1 MNYST
6 LYAADKTLLMVF
18 NGSHCPFVDRLA
30 VTLTCGYMWI
40 PLYIA
45 LLLLVINNHKTVF
58 QISLVIGMALLAIV
72 LSEGMA
78 DLIVKPL
85 VARLRPIHDTL
96 MQDRVQ
102 VVNNYRVEGYSFFSA
117 HASNT
122 MAVAVFFSLLVK
134 DRLFACTLITWALV
148 NCWTRLYLGVHY
160 PSDIIVGVV
169 WGSVSGL
176 FAYTIYNNKV
186 KDTRRLSVSDNA
198 ATTDMAYRRS
208 DINRVICVMALLVIF
223 AIIFSLT

>member
-45 LLLLVINNHKTVF
+45 LLLLVINNHKTVV

-96 MQDRVQ
+96 MQDCVQ
-102 VVNNYRVEGYSFFSA
+102 VVNNYRAEGYSFFSA

-134 DRLFACTLITWALV
+134 DRLFACILIVWALV

-176 FAYTIYNNKV
+176 FAYTMYNKV
-186 KDTRRLSVSDNA
+186 KDTRSVRASDDA

-208 DINRVICVMALLVIF
+208 DINTVICVMALLVIF
-223 AIIFSLT
+223 AIIFSLI

>member
-45 LLLLVINNHKTVF
+45 LLLLVINNHKTVV

-96 MQDRVQ
+96 MQDSVQ
-102 VVNNYRVEGYSFFSA
+102 VVNNYRAEGYSFFSA

-176 FAYTIYNNKV
+176 FAYTMYNKV
-186 KDTRRLSVSDNA
+186 KDTRSVRASDDA
-198 ATTDMAYRRS
+198 TTTDMAYRRS
-208 DINRVICVMALLVIF
+208 DINTVISVMALLVIF
-223 AIIFSLT
+223 AIIFSLI

>member
-1 MNYST
+1 MNYCT

-45 LLLLVINNHKTVF
+45 LLLLVINNHKTVA

-85 VARLRPIHDTL
+85 IARLRPIHDTL

-176 FAYTIYNNKV
+176 FAYTIYNKV
-186 KDTRRLSVSDNA
+186 KDTRRLSVSDDA
-198 ATTDMAYRRS
+198 ATTDMAYRRT

>member
-30 VTLTCGYMWI
+30 VTLTGGYMWI

-45 LLLLVINNHKTVF
+45 LLLLVINNHKTVA

-96 MQDRVQ
+96 MQDSVQ
-102 VVNNYRVEGYSFFSA
+102 VVNNYRAEGYSFFSA

-122 MAVAVFFSLLVK
+122 MAVAVFFCLLVK

-169 WGSVSGL
+169 WGSVSSL
-176 FAYTIYNNKV
+176 FAYTIYNKV

-208 DINRVICVMALLVIF
+208 DINTVICVMALLVIF

>member
-1 MNYST
+1 
-6 LYAADKTLLMVF
+6 MVF

-45 LLLLVINNHKTVF
+45 LLLLVINNHKTVA

-96 MQDRVQ
+96 MQDSVQ
-102 VVNNYRVEGYSFFSA
+102 VVNNYRAEGYSFFSA

-176 FAYTIYNNKV
+176 FAYTIYNKV

-208 DINRVICVMALLVIF
+208 DINTVICVMALLVIF

>member
-1 MNYST
+1 MNYPT
-6 LYAADKTLLMVF
+6 LYDADKTLLMVF

-45 LLLLVINNHKTVF
+45 LLLLVINNHKTVA
-58 QISLVIGMALLAIV
+58 QISLVIGMALLAIL

-176 FAYTIYNNKV
+176 FAYTIYNKV
-186 KDTRRLSVSDNA
+186 KDTRRLSVSDDA

>member
-30 VTLTCGYMWI
+30 VTLTCCYMWI

-45 LLLLVINNHKTVF
+45 LLLLVINSHKTVV
-58 QISLVIGMALLAIV
+58 QISLVISMALLAIV

-96 MQDRVQ
+96 MQDSVQ
-102 VVNNYRVEGYSFFSA
+102 VVNNYRAEGYSFFSA

-176 FAYTIYNNKV
+176 FAYTMYNKV
-186 KDTRRLSVSDNA
+186 KDTRSVRASDDA

-208 DINRVICVMALLVIF
+208 DINTVICVMALLVIF

>member
-45 LLLLVINNHKTVF
+45 LLLLVINNHKTVA

-96 MQDRVQ
+96 MQDSVQ
-102 VVNNYRVEGYSFFSA
+102 VVNNYRAEGYSFFSA

-169 WGSVSGL
+169 WGCVSGL
-176 FAYTIYNNKV
+176 FAYTIYNKV

-208 DINRVICVMALLVIF
+208 DINTVICVMALLVIF

>member
-1 MNYST
+1 MNYCT

-45 LLLLVINNHKTVF
+45 LLLLVINNHKTVA

-85 VARLRPIHDTL
+85 IARLRPIHDTL

-176 FAYTIYNNKV
+176 FAYTIYNKV

>member
-45 LLLLVINNHKTVF
+45 LLLLVINNHKTVA
-58 QISLVIGMALLAIV
+58 QISLIIGMALLAIV

-96 MQDRVQ
+96 MQDSVQ
-102 VVNNYRVEGYSFFSA
+102 VVNNYLAEGYSFFSA

-176 FAYTIYNNKV
+176 FAYTIYIKV
-186 KDTRRLSVSDNA
+186 KDTRRVRASDDA

-208 DINRVICVMALLVIF
+208 DINTVISVMALLVIF
-223 AIIFSLT
+223 AIIFSLI

>member
-45 LLLLVINNHKTVF
+45 LLLLVINNHKTVV
-58 QISLVIGMALLAIV
+58 QISLVIGMALLTIV

-96 MQDRVQ
+96 MQDSVQ
-102 VVNNYRVEGYSFFSA
+102 VVNNYRAEGYSFFSA

-134 DRLFACTLITWALV
+134 DRLFTCTLIIWALV
-148 NCWTRLYLGVHY
+148 NCWTRIFLGVHY

-176 FAYTIYNNKV
+176 FAYTIYNKV

-198 ATTDMAYRRS
+198 AITDMAYRRS

>member
-6 LYAADKTLLMVF
+6 LYDADKTLLIVF
-18 NGSHCPFVDRLA
+18 NGSHCAFVDRLA

-40 PLYIA
+40 LLYIA
-45 LLLLVINNHKTVF
+45 LLLLVINNHKTVA

-96 MQDRVQ
+96 MQDSVQ
-102 VVNNYRVEGYSFFSA
+102 VVNNYRAEGYSFFSA

-160 PSDIIVGVV
+160 PSDIIVGMV

-176 FAYTIYNNKV
+176 FAYTMYTKV
-186 KDTRRLSVSDNA
+186 KDTRRVRASDDA

-208 DINRVICVMALLVIF
+208 DINTVICVMALLVIF

>member
-45 LLLLVINNHKTVF
+45 LLLLVINNHKTVV

-96 MQDRVQ
+96 MQDCVQ
-102 VVNNYRVEGYSFFSA
+102 VVNNYRAEGYSFFSA

-176 FAYTIYNNKV
+176 FAYTIYKKV
-186 KDTRRLSVSDNA
+186 KDTKRLCVSDDA
-198 ATTDMAYRRS
+198 ETTDMAYRRS

>member
-45 LLLLVINNHKTVF
+45 LLLLVINNHKTVV
-58 QISLVIGMALLAIV
+58 QISLVISMALLAIV

-96 MQDRVQ
+96 MQDSVQ
-102 VVNNYRVEGYSFFSA
+102 VVNNYRAEGYSFFSA

-176 FAYTIYNNKV
+176 FAYTMYNKV
-186 KDTRRLSVSDNA
+186 KDTRSVRVSDDA

-208 DINRVICVMALLVIF
+208 DINTVISVMALLVIF
-223 AIIFSLT
+223 AIIFSLI

>member
-45 LLLLVINNHKTVF
+45 LLLLVINNHKTVV

-96 MQDRVQ
+96 MQDSVQ
-102 VVNNYRVEGYSFFSA
+102 VVNNYRAEGYSFFSA

-176 FAYTIYNNKV
+176 FAYTMYNKV
-186 KDTRRLSVSDNA
+186 KDTRSVRASDDA

-208 DINRVICVMALLVIF
+208 DINTVISVMALLVIF

>member
-45 LLLLVINNHKTVF
+45 LLLLVINNHKTVV

-85 VARLRPIHDTL
+85 IARLRPIHDIL
-96 MQDRVQ
+96 MQDSVQ
-102 VVNNYRVEGYSFFSA
+102 VVNNYRAEGYSFFSA

-176 FAYTIYNNKV
+176 FAYTMYNKV
-186 KDTRRLSVSDNA
+186 KDTRSVRASDDA

-208 DINRVICVMALLVIF
+208 DINTVICVMALLVIF

>member
-45 LLLLVINNHKTVF
+45 LLLLVINNHKTVV
-58 QISLVIGMALLAIV
+58 QISLVIGIALLAIL

-96 MQDRVQ
+96 MQDSVQ
-102 VVNNYRVEGYSFFSA
+102 VVNNYSAEGYSFFSA

-176 FAYTIYNNKV
+176 FAYTIYNKV
-186 KDTRRLSVSDNA
+186 KDTRRLSVSNNA
-198 ATTDMAYRRS
+198 ATTDMVYRRS

>member
-30 VTLTCGYMWI
+30 VTLTCAYMWI

-45 LLLLVINNHKTVF
+45 LLLLVINNHKTVA

-134 DRLFACTLITWALV
+134 DRLFACTLIVWALV

-169 WGSVSGL
+169 WGSISGL
-176 FAYTIYNNKV
+176 FAYTIYNKV

-223 AIIFSLT
+223 AIIFSLI

>member
-1 MNYST
+1 
-6 LYAADKTLLMVF
+6 MVF
-18 NGSHCPFVDRLA
+18 NGSHCPYVDRLA

-45 LLLLVINNHKTVF
+45 LLLLVINNHKTVV

-85 VARLRPIHDTL
+85 IARLRPIHDIL
-96 MQDRVQ
+96 MQDSVQ
-102 VVNNYRVEGYSFFSA
+102 VVNNYRAEGYSFFSA

-160 PSDIIVGVV
+160 PSDIIVGMV

-176 FAYTIYNNKV
+176 FAYTMYNKV
-186 KDTRRLSVSDNA
+186 KDTRSVRASDDA

-208 DINRVICVMALLVIF
+208 DINTVISVMALLVIF

>member
-45 LLLLVINNHKTVF
+45 LLLLVINNHKTVA

-85 VARLRPIHDTL
+85 IARLRPIHDIL
-96 MQDRVQ
+96 MQDSVQ
-102 VVNNYRVEGYSFFSA
+102 VVNNYRAEGYSFFSA

-176 FAYTIYNNKV
+176 FAYTMYNKV
-186 KDTRRLSVSDNA
+186 KDTRSVRASDDA

-208 DINRVICVMALLVIF
+208 DINTVISVMALLVIF
-223 AIIFSLT
+223 AIIFSLI

>member
-45 LLLLVINNHKTVF
+45 LLLLVINNHKTVV

-96 MQDRVQ
+96 MQDCVQ
-102 VVNNYRVEGYSFFSA
+102 VVNNYRAEGYSFFSA

-176 FAYTIYNNKV
+176 FAYTIYNKV
-186 KDTRRLSVSDNA
+186 KDTRRVRDSDDA
-198 ATTDMAYRRS
+198 ATPDMAYRRS
-208 DINRVICVMALLVIF
+208 DINTVISVMALLVIF
-223 AIIFSLT
+223 AIIFSLI

>member
-45 LLLLVINNHKTVF
+45 LLLLVINNHKTVV

-85 VARLRPIHDTL
+85 IARLRPIHDIL
-96 MQDRVQ
+96 MQDSVQ
-102 VVNNYRVEGYSFFSA
+102 VVNNYRAEGYSFFSA

-176 FAYTIYNNKV
+176 FAYTMYNKV
-186 KDTRRLSVSDNA
+186 KDTRSVRASDDA

-208 DINRVICVMALLVIF
+208 DINTVISVMALLVIF
-223 AIIFSLT
+223 AIIFSLI

>member
-30 VTLTCGYMWI
+30 VTLTCCYMWI

-45 LLLLVINNHKTVF
+45 LLLLVINNHKTVV
-58 QISLVIGMALLAIV
+58 QISLVISMALLAIV

-96 MQDRVQ
+96 MQDSVQ
-102 VVNNYRVEGYSFFSA
+102 VVNNYRAEGYSFFSA

-176 FAYTIYNNKV
+176 FAYTMYNKV
-186 KDTRRLSVSDNA
+186 KDTRSVRASDDA

-208 DINRVICVMALLVIF
+208 DINTVICVMALLVIF

>member
-45 LLLLVINNHKTVF
+45 LLLLVINNHKTVV
-58 QISLVIGMALLAIV
+58 QISLVISMALLAIV

-96 MQDRVQ
+96 MQDSVQ
-102 VVNNYRVEGYSFFSA
+102 VVNNYRAEGYSFFSA

-176 FAYTIYNNKV
+176 FAYTMYNKV
-186 KDTRRLSVSDNA
+186 KDTRSVRASDDA

-208 DINRVICVMALLVIF
+208 DINRVISVMALLVIF
-223 AIIFSLT
+223 AIIFSLI

>member
-45 LLLLVINNHKTVF
+45 LLLLVINNHKTVA

-176 FAYTIYNNKV
+176 FAYTIYNKV

-208 DINRVICVMALLVIF
+208 DINRVICVMELLVIF

>member
-45 LLLLVINNHKTVF
+45 LLLLVINNHKTMA
-58 QISLVIGMALLAIV
+58 QISLVISMALLAIV

-96 MQDRVQ
+96 MQDSVQ
-102 VVNNYRVEGYSFFSA
+102 VVNNYRAEGYSFFSA

-134 DRLFACTLITWALV
+134 DRLFACTLIVWALV

-176 FAYTIYNNKV
+176 FAYTIYNKV
-186 KDTRRLSVSDNA
+186 KDTRRLSVSDDA

-208 DINRVICVMALLVIF
+208 DINTVICVMALLVIF
-223 AIIFSLT
+223 AIIFSLI

>member
-45 LLLLVINNHKTVF
+45 LLLLVINNHKTVA

-96 MQDRVQ
+96 MQDSVQ
-102 VVNNYRVEGYSFFSA
+102 VVNYYLAEGYSFFSA

-169 WGSVSGL
+169 WSSVSGL
-176 FAYTIYNNKV
+176 FAYTIYNKV

-223 AIIFSLT
+223 AIIYSLT

>member
-45 LLLLVINNHKTVF
+45 LLLLVINNHKTV
-58 QISLVIGMALLAIV
+58 VIGIALLAIL

-96 MQDRVQ
+96 MQDSVQ
-102 VVNNYRVEGYSFFSA
+102 VVNNYRAEGYSFFSA

-176 FAYTIYNNKV
+176 FAYTIYNKV
-186 KDTRRLSVSDNA
+186 KDTRRLSVSDDA
-198 ATTDMAYRRS
+198 ATTDIAYSRS
-208 DINRVICVMALLVIF
+208 NINRVICVMALLVIF

>member
-45 LLLLVINNHKTVF
+45 LLLLVINNHKTVV
-58 QISLVIGMALLAIV
+58 QISLVISMALLAIV

-96 MQDRVQ
+96 MQDCVQ
-102 VVNNYRVEGYSFFSA
+102 VVNNYRAEGYSFFSA

-176 FAYTIYNNKV
+176 FAYTMYNKV
-186 KDTRRLSVSDNA
+186 KDTRSVRASDDA

-208 DINRVICVMALLVIF
+208 DINTVISVMALLVIF

>member
-45 LLLLVINNHKTVF
+45 LLLLVINNHKTVV
-58 QISLVIGMALLAIV
+58 QISLVISMALLAIV

-96 MQDRVQ
+96 MQDSVQ
-102 VVNNYRVEGYSFFSA
+102 VVNNYRAEGYSFFSA

-176 FAYTIYNNKV
+176 FAYTMYNKV
-186 KDTRRLSVSDNA
+186 KDTRSVRASDDA

-208 DINRVICVMALLVIF
+208 DINTVICVMALLVIF

>member
-30 VTLTCGYMWI
+30 VTLTCGHMWI

-45 LLLLVINNHKTVF
+45 LLLLVINNHKTVV

-96 MQDRVQ
+96 MQDSVQ
-102 VVNNYRVEGYSFFSA
+102 VVNNYRAEGYSFFSA

-134 DRLFACTLITWALV
+134 DRLFACTLITWALI

-160 PSDIIVGVV
+160 PSDIIVGVM

-176 FAYTIYNNKV
+176 FAYTIFNKI

-223 AIIFSLT
+223 AIIFSLI

>member
-45 LLLLVINNHKTVF
+45 LLLLVINNHKTVV
-58 QISLVIGMALLAIV
+58 QISLVIGMALRAIV

-96 MQDRVQ
+96 MQDSVQ
-102 VVNNYRVEGYSFFSA
+102 VVNNYRAEGYSFFSA

-176 FAYTIYNNKV
+176 FAYTMYNKV
-186 KDTRRLSVSDNA
+186 KDTRSVRASDDA

-208 DINRVICVMALLVIF
+208 DIHTVISVMALLVIF
-223 AIIFSLT
+223 AIIFSLI

>member
-45 LLLLVINNHKTVF
+45 LLLLVINNHKTVA

-96 MQDRVQ
+96 MQDSVQ
-102 VVNNYRVEGYSFFSA
+102 VVNNYRAEGYSFFSA

-134 DRLFACTLITWALV
+134 DRLFACTLITWALI

-160 PSDIIVGVV
+160 PSDIIVGVM

-176 FAYTIYNNKV
+176 FAYTIYNKV

-208 DINRVICVMALLVIF
+208 DINTVISVMALLVIF

>member
-45 LLLLVINNHKTVF
+45 LLLLVINNHKTMA

-96 MQDRVQ
+96 MQDSVQ
-102 VVNNYRVEGYSFFSA
+102 VVNNYRAEGYSFFSA

-134 DRLFACTLITWALV
+134 DRLFACTLITWALI

-160 PSDIIVGVV
+160 PSDIIVGVM

-176 FAYTIYNNKV
+176 FAYTIFNKI
-186 KDTRRLSVSDNA
+186 KDTRRLSVSVNA

-208 DINRVICVMALLVIF
+208 DINGVICVMALLVIF
-223 AIIFSLT
+223 AIIFSLI

>member
-45 LLLLVINNHKTVF
+45 LLLLVINNHKTVV

-85 VARLRPIHDTL
+85 VARLRPIHDIL
-96 MQDRVQ
+96 MQDSVQ
-102 VVNNYRVEGYSFFSA
+102 VVNNYRAEGYSFFSA

-160 PSDIIVGVV
+160 PSDIIVGVM

-176 FAYTIYNNKV
+176 FAYTIFNKV

>member
-45 LLLLVINNHKTVF
+45 LLLLVINNHKTVV
-58 QISLVIGMALLAIV
+58 QISLVIGMALLTIV

-96 MQDRVQ
+96 MQDSVQ
-102 VVNNYRVEGYSFFSA
+102 VVNNYRAEGYSFFSA

-134 DRLFACTLITWALV
+134 DRLFTCTLIIWALV
-148 NCWTRLYLGVHY
+148 NCWTRIFLGVHY

-169 WGSVSGL
+169 
-176 FAYTIYNNKV
+176 
-186 KDTRRLSVSDNA
+186 
-198 ATTDMAYRRS
+198 
-208 DINRVICVMALLVIF
+208 
-223 AIIFSLT
+223 

>member
-1 MNYST
+1 MNYPT
-6 LYAADKTLLMVF
+6 LYDADKTLLMVF

-45 LLLLVINNHKTVF
+45 LLLLVINNHKTVV

-85 VARLRPIHDTL
+85 IARLRPIHDTL

-169 WGSVSGL
+169 WGCVSGL
-176 FAYTIYNNKV
+176 FAYTIYNKV

>member
-1 MNYST
+1 MNYPT

-45 LLLLVINNHKTVF
+45 LLLLVINNHKTVA

-96 MQDRVQ
+96 MQDSVQ
-102 VVNNYRVEGYSFFSA
+102 VVNNYRAEGYSFFSA

-134 DRLFACTLITWALV
+134 DRLFAYTLIVWALV

-169 WGSVSGL
+169 WGCVSGL
-176 FAYTIYNNKV
+176 FAYTIYNKV
-186 KDTRRLSVSDNA
+186 KDTRLLMASDAA

>member
-30 VTLTCGYMWI
+30 VTLTCGYLWI

-45 LLLLVINNHKTVF
+45 LLLLVINNHKTVV
-58 QISLVIGMALLAIV
+58 QISLVIGIALLAIL

-96 MQDRVQ
+96 MQDSVQ
-102 VVNNYRVEGYSFFSA
+102 VVNNYRAEGYSFFSA

-176 FAYTIYNNKV
+176 FAYTIYNKV

-198 ATTDMAYRRS
+198 ATADMAYRRS